1 VIFLTS
7 REGPLSRL
15 IETADETFSASYG
28 GEHTHPREDTYPAR
42 QRVLFASRDQV
53 LAGDWMMRR
62 TPSLPAGLREQ
73 PAVCE
78 PRLIEYDLPLLFAE
92 AARLAASSG

>member
-7 REGPLSRL
+7 REGPPGRL
-15 IETADETFSASYG
+15 IETADETFSAGYG
-28 GEHTHPREDTYPAR
+28 GEHTDPCDDTYPAR
-42 QRVLFASRDQV
+42 ERVLFASREQI

-62 TPSLPAGLREQ
+62 TPSLPAALREE

-78 PRLIEYDLPLLFAE
+78 PRLVKYDLPSLFAE
-92 AARLAASSG
+92 AARLAASAG